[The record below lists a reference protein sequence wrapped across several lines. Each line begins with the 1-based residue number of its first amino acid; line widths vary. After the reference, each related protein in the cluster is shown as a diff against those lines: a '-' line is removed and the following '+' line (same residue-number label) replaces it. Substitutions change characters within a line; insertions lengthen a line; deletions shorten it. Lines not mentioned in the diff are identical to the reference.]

1 MSKIFVVETPYWL
14 RHRSILRLYLWRVIS
29 ACFFLCRSSLLDFW
43 CMLNYINNNHK
54 NIKKKIEK
62 KWSTIS
68 TIINNNHK
76 NIKKIQKYIY
86 IYIYI
91 FFIHIYI
98 FGKSPHTPSNYYSIN
113 NVCFKL
119 PTSCQYLPPNDEN
132 SFNTIKSKKLKI

>member
-91 FFIHIYI
+91 YFSSISTYLEKVHIHPQTITQLTM
-98 FGKSPHTPSNYYSIN
+98 SVSNCQQVVNIS
-113 NVCFKL
+113 L
-119 PTSCQYLPPNDEN
+119 PMM
-132 SFNTIKSKKLKI
+132 KIALIQ